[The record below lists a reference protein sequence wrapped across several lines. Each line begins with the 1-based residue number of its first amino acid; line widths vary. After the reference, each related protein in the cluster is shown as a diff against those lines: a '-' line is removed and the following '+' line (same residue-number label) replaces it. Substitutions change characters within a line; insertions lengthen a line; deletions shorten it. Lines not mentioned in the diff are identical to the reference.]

1 MDQGRMHAGM
11 RSNRVHSPLI
21 GENGRR
27 VGGGA
32 GGVGGGAGEWGGG
45 SGLDYVVHAADFG
58 LLFGGYARCQLD
70 QALVGADLQ

>member
-32 GGVGGGAGEWGGG
+32 GGAGEWGGG
-45 SGLDYVVHAADFG
+45 SGLDYVVHAGDFG
-58 LLFGGYARCQLD
+58 LLFGGYAGGQLD